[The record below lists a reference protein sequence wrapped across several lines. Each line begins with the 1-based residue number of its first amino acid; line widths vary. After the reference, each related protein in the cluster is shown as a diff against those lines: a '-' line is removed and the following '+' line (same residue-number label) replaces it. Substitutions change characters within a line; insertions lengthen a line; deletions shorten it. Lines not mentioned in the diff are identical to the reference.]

1 MVWNAMP
8 MYLWRNREF
17 GWWVRYAW
25 IDAGMRSAFVVMRY
39 PNLPGL
45 MFDDYE
51 DVEQSESCGYD
62 DTEITGQKGRG
73 MIVKKGRPALIAAWA
88 S

>member
-1 MVWNAMP
+1 
-8 MYLWRNREF
+8 
-17 GWWVRYAW
+17 
-25 IDAGMRSAFVVMRY
+25 MRSAFVVVRY

-73 MIVKKGRPALIAAWA
+73 MIVKRVDQL
-88 S
+88 